1 MQFIGIEISPAG
13 THGVVLDL
21 DSACVLAESFVAHS
35 WIDGLPP
42 GYREQEPTRWIEAT
56 DKVVR
61 DCLSQPGVDRKQIA
75 AFGVA
80 GPSRGLVV
88 LDEEN
93 RIIRPT
99 KLAGDVS
106 VQRQAS
112 DIARAFGGS
121 PGLLE
126 LIGQSPGMDSA
137 AAECLWLK
145 EHEPYHFQRA
155 TTILSIQDFIAYWL
169 TGERATEP
177 GSASGTGLFDIRRR
191 KWSEEIVGFIDP
203 SLAGIL
209 PPIGA
214 SDQPRGILRGALA
227 KDWGLSELVQVG
239 AGSSA
244 PLLSALAA
252 GCVADGSVAVELGS
266 SGTVLGV
273 GAEPVIDL
281 RDEIFP
287 LCSATG
293 SWLGMATSPNTSLAP
308 EVLKRHY
315 GWSAAEYEAM
325 VARVAP
331 GADNLLLLPYF
342 APETIPRL
350 IDGCGVLH
358 GITPSN
364 FTPAHLA
371 RAVAEGVALGLS
383 YAMSRLRENGFEPQE
398 VRMFGNGSASPVM
411 RQLIADSFGTAVIP
425 ISSRHGAAVG
435 AAMQAAV
442 AFFQQCGESLGFEE
456 ICSYLVSGNQAQRC
470 EPDPAN
476 HGLYEDLMARQ
487 QYLVD
492 TLHPA
497 GFL

>member
-1 MQFIGIEISPAG
+1 MQFVGIEIAPGG

-21 DSACVLAESFVAHS
+21 DSARVIAEAYVPHS
-35 WIDGLPP
+35 WIDGLPA
-42 GYREQEPTRWIEAT
+42 GYREQEPTLWIEAT
-56 DKVVR
+56 DRVIR
-61 DCLSQPGVDRKQIA
+61 ECLSRPEVDKKQVA

-80 GPSRGLVV
+80 GPSRGLVA
-88 LDEEN
+88 LDAQN
-93 RIIRPT
+93 RVVRPT
-99 KLAGDVS
+99 KLAGDIS
-106 VQRQAS
+106 ARRQADEIS
-112 DIARAFGGS
+112 RAFGGS

-126 LIGQSPGMDSA
+126 LIGQSPAMDSA

-145 EHEPYHFQRA
+145 QHEPYHFQR
-155 TTILSIQDFIAYWL
+155 TSSLLTIQDFISYWL

-177 GSASGTGLFDIRRR
+177 GSASGSGLFDIRNRR
-191 KWSEEIVGFIDP
+191 WSDEIIRFIDP
-203 SLAGIL
+203 SLGQLL

-214 SDQPRGILRGALA
+214 SDQPRGLLRPALA
-227 KDWGLSELVQVG
+227 KDWGVSELAQVG

-244 PLLSALAA
+244 PQLSALSA
-252 GCVADGSVAVELGS
+252 GCVTGGSIAVELGA

-273 GAEPVIDL
+273 GGEPVIDL

-293 SWLGMATSPNTSLAP
+293 SWLGTATSPNTSLAP

-315 GWSAAEYEAM
+315 GWSSENYESM
-325 VARVAP
+325 VSGVAP
-331 GADNLLLLPYF
+331 GADGLIMLPYF
-342 APETIPRL
+342 AAEKIPRL

-371 RAVAEGVALGLS
+371 RSVAEGVALGLA
-383 YAMSRLRENGFEPQE
+383 YAVSRLRDIGFDPEE
-398 VRMFGNGSASPVM
+398 IRLFGAGSHSPVM
-411 RQLIADSFGTAVIP
+411 RQLLADTLGTAVVP
-425 ISSRHGAAVG
+425 VSSKHGAAVG

-442 AFFQQCGESLGFEE
+442 AFFRQCGESLGFAE
-456 ICSYLVSGNQAQRC
+456 IGSYLVTGDHAARC
-470 EPDPAN
+470 EPHPAN
-476 HGLYEDLMARQ
+476 IQLYEDLMARQ

>member
-1 MQFIGIEISPAG
+1 MQFVGIEIAPGG

-21 DSACVLAESFVAHS
+21 DAARVVAEAYVPHS

-42 GYREQEPTRWIEAT
+42 GYREQEPTRWIEAA
-56 DKVVR
+56 DRVIR
-61 DCLSQPGVDRKQIA
+61 DCLSQPGVDRKQVA

-80 GPSRGLVV
+80 GPSRGLVA
-88 LDEEN
+88 LDAQN
-93 RIIRPT
+93 RVVRPT

-106 VQRQAS
+106 AQRQAEE
-112 DIARAFGGS
+112 IARAFGGS

-126 LIGQSPGMDSA
+126 LIGQSPAMDSA

-145 EHEPYHFQRA
+145 QHEPYHFHR
-155 TTILSIQDFIAYWL
+155 TTTLLTIQDFIAYWL

-177 GSASGTGLFDIRRR
+177 GSASGTGLFDIRNRR
-191 KWSEEIVGFIDP
+191 WSDEIIRFIDP
-203 SLAGIL
+203 SLGQLL

-214 SDQPRGILRGALA
+214 SDQPRGLLRAALA
-227 KDWGLSELVQVG
+227 KDWGVSELTQVG

-244 PLLSALAA
+244 PQLSALSA
-252 GCVADGSVAVELGS
+252 GCVAGGTVALELGAN
-266 SGTVLGV
+266 GTVLGV
-273 GAEPVIDL
+273 GAKPVIDL

-293 SWLGMATSPNTSLAP
+293 SWLGMASSPNTSLAP

-315 GWSAAEYEAM
+315 GWSAGDYEMM
-325 VARVAP
+325 VASIAP
-331 GADNLLLLPYF
+331 GADGLLMLPYF
-342 APETIPRL
+342 AAEKIPRL

-371 RAVAEGVALGLS
+371 RSVAEGVALGLS
-383 YAMSRLRENGFEPQE
+383 YAMSRLRDIGFEPAE
-398 VRMFGNGSASPVM
+398 IRLFGTGSGSMVM
-411 RQLIADSFGTAVIP
+411 RQLLADALGTAVVP
-425 ISSRHGAAVG
+425 VSSKHGAAVG

-442 AFFQQCGESLGFEE
+442 SFFRQCGESLGFEE
-456 ICSYLVSGNQAQRC
+456 IGSYLVVGDQAGRC

-476 HGLYEDLMARQ
+476 RELYQDLMARQ